1 MFHILQILSPPSS
14 SRNSNSC
21 SWPVGF
27 SRVFSLT
34 ISDAYGGNCWD
45 KSHSWK
51 LWLMLHLSQTRSSRH
66 SLALHLY
73 HLHLHL
79 HMLNIHWTNFQ
90 IPNCKR
96 ENPLSTCVET
106 TFLTRVIFL
115 RPWRLC
121 IVSLYSQLRFEL
133 EISPLQMSTEL
144 LRGWNFSHLPKV
156 LCYFAEFVV
165 VVVTSPQKCP
175 CGEARR
181 MDGVC
186 NSSTQYQLWSCTHP
200 TAITSHLISI

>member
-73 HLHLHL
+73 HLHHL
-79 HMLNIHWTNFQ
+79 HMQNIHWTNFQ
-90 IPNCKR
+90 ISNCKR

-115 RPWRLC
+115 RPRRLC
-121 IVSLYSQLRFEL
+121 IVSLYSQLRL
-133 EISPLQMSTEL
+133 EL
-144 LRGWNFSHLPKV
+144 LSFADVNWTPQRVEFFIFHLKFRGICCCCCNITPKMPI
-156 LCYFAEFVV
+156 Y
-165 VVVTSPQKCP
+165 
-175 CGEARR
+175 GEAKRKEG
-181 MDGVC
+181 DG
-186 NSSTQYQLWSCTHP
+186 WSM
-200 TAITSHLISI
+200 